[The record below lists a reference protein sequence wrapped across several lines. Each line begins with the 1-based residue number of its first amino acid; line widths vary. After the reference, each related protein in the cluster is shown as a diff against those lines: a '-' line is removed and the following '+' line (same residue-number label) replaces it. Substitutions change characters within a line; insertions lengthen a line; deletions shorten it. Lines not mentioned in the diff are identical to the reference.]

1 MKQQQ
6 VSGDGL
12 RVMEFT
18 RMCRSIP
25 YPGKHILIDFIRV
38 NLRTISAYLRQEGIR
53 VHAFILTASEQ
64 FATTFLPSPS
74 RTQTPASSPHHPA
87 ATLPSGRRSSVQN
100 LLL

>member
-6 VSGDGL
+6 VGGDGL
-12 RVMEFT
+12 RVMEFA
-18 RMCRSIP
+18 RICLSIP

-38 NLRTISAYLRQEGIR
+38 NLRTISAYLRQERHTRPG
-53 VHAFILTASEQ
+53 VSLPASEQ

-74 RTQTPASSPHHPA
+74 RTQAPASSPHHPA